1 MKKLLIICGL
11 LFSVV
16 TFANAQDGQGQ
27 GRRGGTPEERAKRQ
41 TEQLSEKLSLSA
53 DQKAKVQAIYL
64 EQGPKMRKLRDSLG
78 DNRDAIRAA
87 MVKANEQNEAKVAA
101 ILTADQK
108 KAYTAW
114 IKERNEAMKK
124 RMEANRNG
132 NGNTNRR

>member
-1 MKKLLIICGL
+1 MKKLLIICGM
-11 LFSVV
+11 LFSIV
-16 TFANAQDGQGQ
+16 TFAQAQDGQGQ

-41 TEQLSEKLSLSA
+41 TEMLSEKLTLSA

-78 DNRDAIRAA
+78 DDRAGFRAA
-87 MVKANEQNEAKVAA
+87 MMKANQENEAKIAA
-101 ILTADQK
+101 LLTDDQK

-124 RMEANRNG
+124 RMAENG
-132 NGNTNRR
+132 NGNNRRR

>member
-1 MKKLLIICGL
+1 MKKLLIICGM
-11 LFSVV
+11 LFSIV
-16 TFANAQDGQGQ
+16 TFAQAQDGQGQ

-41 TEQLSEKLSLSA
+41 TEMLSEKLTLSA

-78 DNRDAIRAA
+78 DDRAGFRAA
-87 MVKANEQNEAKVAA
+87 MMKANQENEAKIAA
-101 ILTADQK
+101 LLTDDQK

-124 RMEANRNG
+124 RMAENG
-132 NGNTNRR
+132 NGSNRRR

>member
-1 MKKLLIICGL
+1 MKKLLIICGM
-11 LFSVV
+11 LFSIV
-16 TFANAQDGQGQ
+16 TFAQAQDGQGQ

-41 TEQLSEKLSLSA
+41 TEMLSEKLTLSA

-78 DNRDAIRAA
+78 DDRAGFRAA
-87 MVKANEQNEAKVAA
+87 MMKANQENEAKIAA
-101 ILTADQK
+101 LLTDDQK

-124 RMEANRNG
+124 RMAEYG
-132 NGNTNRR
+132 NGNNRRR

>member
-41 TEQLSEKLSLSA
+41 TEMLSEKLTLTA

-64 EQGPKMRKLRDSLG
+64 EQGPRMRKLRDSLG
-78 DNRDAIRAA
+78 DDRTAFRAA
-87 MVKANEQNEAKVAA
+87 MVKANEQNEAKIAA
-101 ILTADQK
+101 VLTDDQK
-108 KAYTAW
+108 KAFTAW
-114 IKERNEAMKK
+114 VKERNEAMRK
-124 RMEANRNG
+124 RMEANG
-132 NGNTNRR
+132 NNNRR

>member
-41 TEQLSEKLSLSA
+41 TEMLSEKLTLTA

-64 EQGPKMRKLRDSLG
+64 EQGPRMRKLRDSLG
-78 DNRDAIRAA
+78 DDRTAVRAA
-87 MVKANEQNEAKVAA
+87 MVKANEQNEAKIAA
-101 ILTADQK
+101 VLTDDQK
-108 KAYTAW
+108 KAFTAW
-114 IKERNEAMKK
+114 VKERNEAMRK
-124 RMEANRNG
+124 RMEANG
-132 NGNTNRR
+132 NNNRR